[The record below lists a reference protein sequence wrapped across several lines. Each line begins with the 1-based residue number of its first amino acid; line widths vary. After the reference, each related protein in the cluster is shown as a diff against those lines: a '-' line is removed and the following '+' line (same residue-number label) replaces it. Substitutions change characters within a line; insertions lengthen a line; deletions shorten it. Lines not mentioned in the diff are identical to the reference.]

1 MSFRKLFQ
9 LSLICAA
16 LLCAMA
22 ANGQS
27 LQGICQATVKVNSV
41 KYLGKQSG
49 NDQVEVRWS
58 TEAASSCIK
67 FGGGGTNLPAAQQD
81 SFTAPAAAGFDVHVF
96 VKRRF
101 EHRDEATVTKKEIV
115 PAGSNVVT
123 IVNIPRGVAETDPQ
137 SYIVTITT
145 FSGGATQKRAIVNG
159 TGLPNLSAAT
169 QTFQTFTSYPNLS
182 TVAAECFPDVQV
194 TGITF
199 SSGNGAAPDSLAL
212 NWNAA
217 TAAAGCLGQ
226 VLFISLSARVRRA
239 NGAENVAN
247 VGENEISGNA
257 RTKTLQLG
265 ASNSPVVSY
274 KIVIAVSKR
283 FGVDVKA
290 VESGNF

>member
-9 LSLICAA
+9 LSLVGVA
-16 LLCAMA
+16 LLVAKA
-22 ANGQS
+22 ADGQS
-27 LQGICQATVKVNSV
+27 LQGACQAKVKVNSV
-41 KYLGKQSG
+41 KYLGRQSG
-49 NDQVEVRWS
+49 QDQVEVRWS
-58 TEAASSCIK
+58 TEAASECIK
-67 FGGGGTNLPAAQQD
+67 FGGGGSDVPPAQQD
-81 SFTAPAAAGFDVHVF
+81 SFTAPAAAGFAVRVF

-115 PAGSNVVT
+115 PAGSNVLT

-137 SYIVTITT
+137 AYIVTITT
-145 FSGGATQKRAIVNG
+145 FSGGATQKRAVVTG

-182 TVAAECFPDVQV
+182 TVAAECFPEVQV
-194 TGITF
+194 TGLTF
-199 SSGNGAAPDSLAL
+199 VASGGAAPDSLTL

-217 TAAAGCLGQ
+217 SATADCIGQ

-239 NGAENVAN
+239 DGTQSVAN
-247 VGENEISGNA
+247 VGESEISGNA

-265 ASNSPVVSY
+265 SSNSPVVSY
-274 KIVIAVSKR
+274 KIVVAVSKR
-283 FGVDVKA
+283 FGVDVKG